1 MKARLAA
8 LLCAGVVLGGCGDD
22 SPGVVSAPVSA
33 VPSATG
39 DTSSAEY
46 ARTLQIYTAVI
57 RQLVTVDHTFG
68 SGPSPFKH
76 VWVLDH
82 AVQRVAQPETRQD
95 APGEPFSDALKAD
108 LTRNLSDLP
117 PLDFIA
123 AFEEAGDIQADPPVK
138 DHGVIITLGP
148 LERHGAAIHVGHEIW
163 CGGLCAEW
171 FTYVLQQRSGVWTIT
186 GDTGQSAIA

>member
-1 MKARLAA
+1 MRRLVPALVCASA
-8 LLCAGVVLGGCGDD
+8 LLTACADD
-22 SPGVVSAPVSA
+22 SSPVVVAPTQKSASPSPPGSV
-33 VPSATG
+33 
-39 DTSSAEY
+39 EY

-57 RQLVTVDHTFG
+57 RRLVTVDHTFG

-82 AVQRVAQPETRQD
+82 TVPDVAKPTTQQD
-95 APGEPFSDALKAD
+95 APGEPFSEPLKTDLKAA
-108 LTRNLSDLP
+108 LTDLP
-117 PLDFIA
+117 PLDFID
-123 AFEEAGDIQADPPVK
+123 AFGDAGDMKANPPVK

-148 LERHGAAIHVGHEIW
+148 LERHGAEIHVGHEIW

-186 GDTGQSAIA
+186 GDTGERDIA